1 MKPDFAVN
9 RWCLGVGLRG
19 NSFKGVPNKCTRLR
33 RMRGLTRSFLTD
45 EGGAV
50 TVEWVVLTAGIVTLA
65 LAVVLTVSDGVE
77 TLGTRINDETEAAA
91 ASVTFSK

>member
-1 MKPDFAVN
+1 MHA
-9 RWCLGVGLRG
+9 
-19 NSFKGVPNKCTRLR
+19 
-33 RMRGLTRSFLTD
+33 LTTTFLID

-77 TLGTRINDETEAAA
+77 SLGTKINEQAEAVATNPLL
-91 ASVTFSK
+91 SN